1 MTSSLPADLL
11 EVLDRQV
18 TTELVTIDER
28 GRPTAWPVTPSLHAD
43 ESCIDVDVVE
53 AADPPANPHVA
64 LLLSDADAERMVLVQ
79 GTAFVDDRVHV
90 RPERVYAWPGADSE
104 AEPRLY
110 DAHVEEVRSAHNE
123 EPETGHPGP
132 GGEATAWD
140 ARLEDLDATA
150 ALAFVGPDGFPF
162 AVRVPVAPDH
172 AAGVVR
178 IGADPVGAPIE
189 SGPASLCA
197 RGLRILGDLVEDRG
211 DWLFRPHGIAG

>member
-1 MTSSLPADLL
+1 MTSSLPEELL

-28 GRPTAWPVTPSLHAD
+28 GRPTAWPVKPSLRAD
-43 ESCIDVDVVE
+43 ASCIDLEVSE
-53 AADPPANPHVA
+53 AVAPPRRPQVA
-64 LLLSDADAERMVLVQ
+64 LLLSDVKVERMVLVQ

-123 EPETGHPGP
+123 EPETGHAGP
-132 GGEATAWD
+132 GGQPTAWD
-140 ARLEDLDATA
+140 SRLDKLDDTA

-162 AVRVPVAPDH
+162 ALRVPVVSDP

-189 SGPASLCA
+189 PGPASLCA
-197 RGLRILGDLVEDRG
+197 RELRLLGDLVEHRG
-211 DWLFRPHGIAG
+211 DWLFRPHAVAG